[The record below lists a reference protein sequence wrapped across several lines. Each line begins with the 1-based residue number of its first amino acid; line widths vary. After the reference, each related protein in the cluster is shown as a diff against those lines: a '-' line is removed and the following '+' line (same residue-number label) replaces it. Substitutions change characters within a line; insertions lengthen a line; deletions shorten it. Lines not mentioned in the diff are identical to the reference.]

1 MTRRLRAGVF
11 IDSEV
16 NGNAHYFGY
25 LTHPGLEYDIAVAFT
40 HKDLKGFEQMN
51 KVILPTDE
59 PEYKFGLLLG
69 IEDRDKNEA
78 YTVKVFAAGKL
89 HDIVIYPRQYNQII
103 ANGHSL
109 NAQHE
114 GRIFTELINA

>member
-16 NGNAHYFGY
+16 NGKPHYFGY
-25 LTHPGLEYDIAVAFT
+25 VTHPGLEYDVAVAFT
-40 HKDLKGFEQMN
+40 QKDLKGFAEVN

-59 PEYKFGLLLG
+59 PEYKFGMILS
-69 IEDRDKNEA
+69 IEDRDKNNA
-78 YTVKVFAAGKL
+78 YTLKAFVAGKL
-89 HDIVIYPRQYNQII
+89 HDLVIYPRQYNQIVT
-103 ANGHSL
+103 NGHSL

-114 GRIFTELINA
+114 GRIFTELSHA